1 MFLQSRRGIYPVRFH
16 LKPPLSFTFHGSPM
30 KISHY
35 LLRRLA
41 PFVGFFLVLE
51 FIVRLSLT
59 LYQGNNLDG
68 AGKNLPEAFVIG
80 FAFDVAVFF
89 YLAIP
94 VLFYALCLPQ
104 RFQGGRA
111 DKIGSTG
118 IFFIFCYVLLFSAV
132 GEWLFWDEFQTRYNF
147 IAVDYLVYTKEVIGN
162 IRESYPLGWLLG
174 GMAVASTLCV
184 VLYYKY
190 AARFLPV
197 MVSLPRRALGF
208 AAVVFFAI
216 CSFFAMHSSYADI
229 SENRYTNHIGRNGIF
244 ELFSAFRNNELD
256 YDHFFLTKPVEEIA
270 SYIRKDLGVA
280 ADSTNPLER
289 FVKNKGDKQYNLVII
304 TVESLGANFL
314 KEFGSTTNITP
325 NLDKLTKE
333 SLFFSNLYATGTRT
347 VYGLAALT
355 LAMPPVPGNSIVR
368 RAENENLFSLGHVL
382 EQQGYESK
390 FIYGGYGYFD
400 NMNDFFGDNGYKIV
414 DRSVLSKE
422 EINFANIWGVADD
435 DVYRRAMKE
444 NDEAYA
450 RGKPFFDMIM
460 TTSNHRPYTFPEGK
474 IDLPSKTSKRRGGV
488 KFTDFA
494 IDEFLRESKKRPW
507 FDNTIFVIVAD
518 HTAGSGGSQ
527 ELDPKKY
534 HIPMWIY
541 APGIIKPGR
550 IDKLASQIDVAPTI
564 LGLMGVDYKSRFYG
578 KDLMK
583 ENPARAFISNY
594 QSLGYLT
601 PEGLVILKAGKE
613 AQFLTSSEDGEYKL
627 QKTVPEALL
636 SETIGYYQATSKW
649 KEWSRQ

>member
-1 MFLQSRRGIYPVRFH
+1 MVRT
-16 LKPPLSFTFHGSPM
+16 SM
-30 KISHY
+30 KNSQY
-35 LLRRLA
+35 LLLRLA
-41 PFVGFFLVLE
+41 PFVGFFLILE
-51 FIVRLSLT
+51 FIVRLSLA
-59 LYQGNNLDG
+59 LYQGNDLEG
-68 AGKNLPEAFVIG
+68 ARKSLPEAFIIG
-80 FAFDVAVFF
+80 FAFDVAVFC

-104 RFQGGRA
+104 KFQGGRA
-111 DKIGSTG
+111 DKMGSTAVFI
-118 IFFIFCYVLLFSAV
+118 IFSYILLFSAV

-147 IAVDYLVYTKEVIGN
+147 IAVDYLVYTREVVGN
-162 IRESYPLGWLLG
+162 IRESYPLGWLLS
-174 GMAVASTLCV
+174 GMAIISGLCCV
-184 VLYYKY
+184 TYYKY
-190 AARFLPV
+190 AAPFLP
-197 MVSLPRRALGF
+197 MLVSLPKRSLGF
-208 AAVVFFAI
+208 LAVIFFAF
-216 CSFFAMHSSYADI
+216 CSFLAMHSSYGDI
-229 SENRYTNHIGRNGIF
+229 SENRYANHIGRNGIF

-256 YDHFFLTKPVEEIA
+256 YDHFFLTKPTEEIA
-270 SYIRKDLGVA
+270 SFMRKDLGVSA
-280 ADSTNPLER
+280 KTANPLQR
-289 FVKNKGDKQYNLVII
+289 FVNNQGDKQYNLVII

-314 KEFGSTTNITP
+314 KEFGSDANITP
-325 NLDKLTKE
+325 NLDKLTNE

-355 LAMPPVPGNSIVR
+355 LGMPPIPGNAIVR

-382 EQQGYESK
+382 EALGYESK

-400 NMNDFFGDNGYKIV
+400 TMNDFFGDNGYKIV
-414 DRSVLSKE
+414 DRSALSKE
-422 EINFANIWGVADD
+422 EIHFANIWGVADD

-450 RGKPFFDMIM
+450 KGKPFFDMIM

-494 IDEFLRESKKRPW
+494 IAEFLQESKKHAW

-527 ELDPKKY
+527 ELDPDKY

-541 APGIIKPGR
+541 APSIIKAGR
-550 IDKLASQIDVAPTI
+550 VDALASQIDVAPTI
-564 LGLMGVDYKSRFYG
+564 LGLMGIDYESRFYG

-601 PEGLVILKAGKE
+601 KEGLVILKVGKE
-613 AQFLTSSEDGEYKL
+613 AQFLTTSADGTYTL
-627 QKTVPEALL
+627 QKSVPEPLL
-636 SETIGYYQATSKW
+636 DETIGYYQAASKW

>member
-1 MFLQSRRGIYPVRFH
+1 
-16 LKPPLSFTFHGSPM
+16 M
-30 KISHY
+30 KTSHY
-35 LLRRLA
+35 LLGRLL
-41 PFVGFFLVLE
+41 PLIGFFLILE
-51 FIVRLSLT
+51 FIVRVALT
-59 LYQGNNLDG
+59 IYGGNDLEG
-68 AGKNLPEAFVIG
+68 ATKSIPEAFFIG
-80 FAFDVAVFF
+80 LLFDLSVFC

-94 VLFYALCLPQ
+94 VMFYALCLPKKL
-104 RFQGGRA
+104 QGSRA
-111 DKIGSTG
+111 DKIGST
-118 IFFIFCYVLLFSAV
+118 ILFFIFSYVLLFSAV

-147 IAVDYLVYTKEVIGN
+147 IAVDYLVYTNEVIGN
-162 IRESYPLGWLLG
+162 IRESYPLGLLLG
-174 GMAVASTLCV
+174 GMAIISTAV
-184 VLYYKY
+184 SFVFYKY
-190 AARFLPV
+190 AVRYLPT
-197 MVSLPRRALGF
+197 MISLPNRALGF
-208 AAVVFFAI
+208 ATAI
-216 CSFFAMHSSYADI
+216 LLALCSFFTMHSSYADI
-229 SENRYTNHIGRNGIF
+229 SENRYTNHIGRNGIY

-256 YDHFFLTKPVEEIA
+256 YDHFFLTQPDEKVSSFIRQDLRVKPETA
-270 SYIRKDLGVA
+270 
-280 ADSTNPLER
+280 NPLER
-289 FVKNKGDKQYNLVII
+289 LIQNKGDKKYNLVVI

-314 KEFGSTTNITP
+314 KEFGNDSNITP
-325 NLDKLTKE
+325 NLDRLTNE

-355 LAMPPVPGNSIVR
+355 LGMPPIPGNAIVR

-382 EQQGYESK
+382 ESQGYESK

-414 DRSVLSKE
+414 DRSGLSKE

-444 NDEAYA
+444 NDEAHA
-450 RGKPFFDMIM
+450 KGKPFFDMIM

-494 IDEFLRESKKRPW
+494 IDEFLKESKKHAW

-527 ELDPKKY
+527 ELDPAKY

-541 APGIIKPGR
+541 APSIIKAGR
-550 IDKLASQIDVAPTI
+550 VDGLASQIDVAPTI
-564 LGLMGVDYKSRFYG
+564 LGLMGIDYTSRFYG

-583 ENPARAFISNY
+583 EDPARAFISNY

-601 PEGLVILKAGKE
+601 KDGLVILKAGKE
-613 AQFLTSSEDGEYKL
+613 AQYLKSSADGKYEL
-627 QKTVPEALL
+627 QSAVPDQLL
-636 SETIGYYQATSKW
+636 SDTIGYYQAASKW

>member
-1 MFLQSRRGIYPVRFH
+1 
-16 LKPPLSFTFHGSPM
+16 M
-30 KISHY
+30 KTSQY
-35 LLRRLA
+35 LIRRLA

-59 LYQGNNLDG
+59 FYQGNNLEG
-68 AGKNLPEAFVIG
+68 AGKTLPEAFLIG
-80 FAFDVAVFF
+80 FVFDVAVFC

-94 VLFYALCLPQ
+94 VLFYALFLPQ
-104 RFQGGRA
+104 KFHGGRV
-111 DKIGSTG
+111 DKWGSTA
-118 IFFIFCYVLLFSAV
+118 IFFIFSYVLLFSAV

-147 IAVDYLVYTKEVIGN
+147 IAVDYLVYTKEVVGN
-162 IRESYPLGWLLG
+162 IRESYPLGWLLSG
-174 GMAVASTLCV
+174 IAMISALCAIV
-184 VLYYKY
+184 YYKY
-190 AARFLPV
+190 SKLFLPEFIPL
-197 MVSLPRRALGF
+197 SKRALGF
-208 AAVVFFAI
+208 AAIIFFAFS
-216 CSFFAMHSSYADI
+216 SFFAMHSSYADI
-229 SENRYTNHIGRNGIF
+229 SENRYANHIGRNGIF

-256 YDHFFLTKPVEEIA
+256 YDHFFLTKPADEIA
-270 SYIRKDLGVA
+270 SFIRKDLGVSVKTA
-280 ADSTNPLER
+280 NPLER
-289 FVKNKGDKQYNLVII
+289 FIKNKGDRKYNLVVI

-314 KEFGSTTNITP
+314 KEFGNDANITP
-325 NLDKLTKE
+325 NLDRLTNE

-355 LAMPPVPGNSIVR
+355 LGMPPIPGNAIVR
-368 RAENENLFSLGHVL
+368 RAKNENLFSLGHVL
-382 EQQGYESK
+382 ESQGYESK

-414 DRSVLSKE
+414 DRSVFSKE
-422 EINFANIWGVADD
+422 EINFANIWGIADD
-435 DVYRRAMKE
+435 DVYRRALKE
-444 NDEAYA
+444 NDEAHA
-450 RGKPFFDMIM
+450 KGKPFFDMIM

-494 IDEFLRESKKRPW
+494 IDEFLKESKKHAW

-527 ELDPKKY
+527 ELDPDKY

-541 APGIIKPGR
+541 APSIVKPGR
-550 IDKLASQIDVAPTI
+550 VDELASQIDVAPTI
-564 LGLMGVDYKSRFYG
+564 LGLMGVDYESRFYG

-583 ENPARAFISNY
+583 EDPARAFISNY

-601 PEGLVILKAGKE
+601 KDGLVILKAGKE
-613 AQFLTSSEDGEYKL
+613 AQFLIASDDGKYAQ
-627 QKTVPEALL
+627 QKHVPEPLL
-636 SETIGYYQATSKW
+636 DKTIGYYQAASKW